1 VNLPDPRNADILV
14 HVGGQLVPRAEA
26 TVSVFDSVVQGGDA
40 VWEGLRVYNGRIAEL
55 DGHLE
60 RLQNSAKTLAFAD
73 VPSSDEVRKAIFDTL
88 DANGMRD
95 NAHIRLTL
103 TRGEKI
109 TSGMN
114 PRFNQ
119 SGCTLIVLAEWKPPV
134 YSDDGIRVITASTR
148 RNAPECLD
156 SKIHHNN
163 LLNNILASIEA
174 NVAGADAAVMLDV
187 HGFISETNDTN
198 IFMVKNGQVLTPHA
212 DSCLP
217 GLTRQMILRICSD
230 EGIPATERNLS
241 LTELYTADEA
251 FTSGTMGELT
261 PVLEAD
267 GRTIGNGS
275 AGSVTQRLQ
284 DLHRF
289 FAYEHGSPLPS
300 SESAR

>member
-1 VNLPDPRNADILV
+1 VNLPDPRNADIIV
-14 HVGGQLVPRAEA
+14 HVGGRLLPRAEA

-40 VWEGLRVYNGRIAEL
+40 VWEGLRVYDGRIAEL

-73 VPSSDEVRKAIFDTL
+73 IPSSDEVQKAIFETL
-88 DANGMRD
+88 AANGMRD

-103 TRGEKI
+103 TRGEKV

-148 RNAPECLD
+148 RNTPECLD

-187 HGFISETNDTN
+187 NGFISETNDTN
-198 IFMVKNGQVLTPHA
+198 IFMVKKNQVLTPHP

-217 GLTRQMILRICSD
+217 GLTRQMILNICSK
-230 EGIPATERNLS
+230 EGILAAERNLS

-267 GRTIGNGS
+267 GRTIGDGS
-275 AGSVTQRLQ
+275 AGPLTKRLQ
-284 DLHRF
+284 GLHRSYAF
-289 FAYEHGSPLPS
+289 EHGAPLP
-300 SESAR
+300 

>member
-1 VNLPDPRNADILV
+1 MNLPDPRNADILI
-14 HVGGQLVPRAEA
+14 HVGGELRLRADA

-40 VWEGLRVYNGRIAEL
+40 VWEGLRVYDGRIAAL

-73 VPSSDEVRKAIFDTL
+73 VPSSDEVRSAIFATL
-88 DANGMRD
+88 EANGMRD
-95 NAHIRLTL
+95 NVHIRLTL
-103 TRGEKI
+103 TRGEKV

-114 PRFNQ
+114 PRLNQ

-134 YSDDGIRVITASTR
+134 YSDEGIRVITASTR
-148 RNAPECLD
+148 RNTTQCLD

-174 NVAGADAAVMLDV
+174 NVAGVDCAIMLDV
-187 HGFISETNDTN
+187 NGFISETNDTN
-198 IFMVKNGQVLTPHA
+198 LFLVKGGHVLTPHT

-217 GLTRQMILRICSD
+217 GLTRQMILRICAD
-230 EGIPATERNLS
+230 QNIRATERNLS
-241 LTELYTADEA
+241 LTELYTADEV

-267 GRTIGNGS
+267 GRVIGDKG
-275 AGSVTQRLQ
+275 AGPMTKRLQ
-284 DLHRF
+284 KLHRE
-289 FAYEHGSPLPS
+289 FAYANGSPLPF
-300 SESAR
+300 